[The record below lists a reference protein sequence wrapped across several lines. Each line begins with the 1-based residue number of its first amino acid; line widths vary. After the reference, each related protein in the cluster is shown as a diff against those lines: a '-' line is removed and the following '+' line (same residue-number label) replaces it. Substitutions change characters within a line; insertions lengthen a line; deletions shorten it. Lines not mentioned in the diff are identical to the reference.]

1 MESKTDR
8 LIVIM
13 GALTLALLF
22 LAWVVYL
29 FVSEKRQGRFEQK
42 MLDEA
47 RMQTAML
54 GKEHS

>member
-1 MESKTDR
+1 MENRTDR

-42 MLDEA
+42 MLEEA

-54 GKEHS
+54 AKEHP